1 MTFGDWRLKME
12 NLFSTFAP
20 KTALE
25 LVRCELHQVPCELA
39 PGGQAEAAAV
49 FKVLCDS
56 TVKEA
61 LGLFKNDPS
70 KNGFEARRL
79 LTLRYDPRTD
89 LHLHH
94 LYKRILNAPSIKSV
108 KQFRA
113 DLPKWEDL
121 P

>member
-1 MTFGDWRLKME
+1 MSFGDWRLKME
-12 NLFSTFAP
+12 NLFSTFTP

-25 LVRCELHQVPCELA
+25 LARCERHPAPCTINSDA
-39 PGGQAEAAAV
+39 NSHAEAAGV
-49 FKVLCDS
+49 FKVLCDC

-70 KNGFEARRL
+70 KNGFEAWRL

-94 LYKRILNAPSIKSV
+94 LYKRILNAPPIRSV
-108 KQFRA
+108 KAF
-113 DLPKWEDL
+113 
-121 P
+121 